1 MPPPPPFEVIM
12 PEIESRSR
20 RHYSRL
26 RAAAQDEAVA
36 ESVAQAWG
44 LYRSAIARG
53 NHRIT
58 PCSLAWFAN
67 RAVDEG
73 RKFSGGTI
81 KKDALDRGRAIS
93 FDDLDKDGRSRIA
106 EALIQRQTPVLD
118 QARIRIDWPEFLRQ
132 DLSEREAWMTD
143 ELAAGSTRSEIASEL
158 GLSPARVTQLFGCV
172 AEAYE
177 VKFGTPGFEH
187 RARKQENRKRG
198 RKPRKPRAAA

>member
-1 MPPPPPFEVIM
+1 MSPPAFETIM
-12 PEIESRSR
+12 PEIASRSC
-20 RHYSRL
+20 RHFSHL
-26 RAAAQDEAVA
+26 RAAARDEAVA

-44 LYRSAIARG
+44 LYRSAVASR
-53 NHRIT
+53 NFRFT

-93 FDDLDKDGRSRIA
+93 FDDLDEDGRSRIA

-132 DLSEREAWMTD
+132 DLTEREAWMTD
-143 ELAAGSTRSEIASEL
+143 ELAAGSTRSEIAGEL
-158 GLSPARVTQLFGCV
+158 GLSPARVTQLFGRV

-177 VKFGTPGFEH
+177 EKLGTPGFEH
-187 RARKQENRKRG
+187 RARKQQKRQPERKTK
-198 RKPRKPRAAA
+198 KPQAAA